1 MRVRAHRVIAHLRQ
15 QWMGALALFLVLTG
29 GVAYAAGSVFSAD
42 IVDGEVKAVDIGTS
56 AVRSTDIGNNQVNS
70 ADVRDDTSSNGG
82 LGAVDLAVS
91 SVGSSEVE
99 AESLTGDDI
108 GNDQVQSVDVRD
120 DFLAD
125 GGLRTEDIAQDT
137 LVSQDIAQDT
147 LTGPD
152 VSDNSLTGA
161 DVDESTLGF
170 PGAIKTFAG
179 AVSPGSN
186 PPVGPD
192 YEFRGPT
199 VSVTTTAAQPRITG
213 AASAP
218 LAIGGGSPGLE
229 GAYIGL
235 CWDSTPGA
243 GDPPAN
249 FYALSGDDM
258 FTGVD
263 GILRM
268 QSANA
273 SIALNPGTY
282 QVGFCV
288 KKPAG
293 DVVTGGNVN
302 GWVMQSG

>member
-1 MRVRAHRVIAHLRQ
+1 MRVPAHRLIAHLRQ

-29 GVAYAAGSVFSAD
+29 GVAYAANTVFSAD
-42 IVDGEVKAVDIGTS
+42 IVDGEVKAADIAIG
-56 AVRSTDIGNNQVNS
+56 AVLTPEIGNNQIRS
-70 ADVRDDTSSNGG
+70 GDIRDDTSVGGG
-82 LGAVDLAVS
+82 LTSA
-91 SVGSSEVE
+91 
-99 AESLTGDDI
+99 DI
-108 GNDQVQSVDVRD
+108 GSDEVQSVDVRD
-120 DFLAD
+120 DFLSE

-137 LVSQDIAQDT
+137 LVSQDIAQGT

-152 VSDNSLTGA
+152 VSDDSLTGA

-192 YEFRGPT
+192 YVFRGPT
-199 VSVTTTAAQPRITG
+199 VSMTTTAAQPRITG

-218 LAIGGGSPGLE
+218 LAIGGGPGLE

-243 GDPPAN
+243 GDAPAN
-249 FYALSGDDM
+249 FFGLSGDDM

-263 GILRM
+263 ETLRM
-268 QSANA
+268 QSASA

-293 DVVTGGNVN
+293 NVVMGGTVN